1 MLEKK
6 RIKSNSNRLLYS
18 VAFIGLLPLA
28 GIFMLSLLN
37 QDNMIL
43 NTIYLKIQTLPAITS
58 SYNPLMTRIMDLYC
72 KAAPLFALV
81 IFALKDR
88 STLIIEVQERDKL
101 FTAAVCSPFFY
112 GLYIY
117 FFLFNNIELMTAGHP
132 INLVSE
138 NNFTLLIFYCCLY
151 ISSLFLTYG
160 MCYVPV
166 LFLRLLKQR

>member
-6 RIKSNSNRLLYS
+6 KEKSNSNRLLYS
-18 VAFIGLLPLA
+18 VTFIGLLPLA
-28 GIFMLSLLN
+28 GFFILSVFNQQNTFLN
-37 QDNMIL
+37 A
-43 NTIYLKIQTLPAITS
+43 IYFKIQSLPAITS
-58 SYNPLMTRIMDLYC
+58 SYNPVMTRIMDLYC
-72 KAAPLFALV
+72 KGAPFLALV
-81 IFALKDR
+81 IFMLKDR
-88 STLIIEVQERDKL
+88 STLIIEAQERGKL
-101 FTAAVCSPFFY
+101 FIAVVFSPFFY

-117 FFLFNNIELMTAGHP
+117 FFHFNNIELMTAGRP

-166 LFLRLLKQR
+166 LFHKLLKQR